1 MLAAAT
7 LVTAL
12 ARPGLANLS
21 NDAAAASELFRQ
33 GLSDMLAGRYET
45 ACPRLEESQHLDPQ
59 LGTLFTLAECSAKAE
74 KIASAVAYYED
85 FLAATKKLPKASV
98 LAYERRIRI
107 AESQCAALKSDI
119 PWLTLIFPDD
129 APPGTVVKKDG
140 IVLGPAA
147 IGIAL
152 PIDPGQHVIVTEA
165 AQGGAVETRISIE
178 RGEKKQLLLQL
189 GRSEESRGV
198 QAATPGAE
206 NPAKT
211 ASPLPPA
218 NAPMPPQFSTT
229 PPPHFGHPNQ
239 ETSTTRTWNLGL
251 ALAGASAFV
260 GGGASLFVG
269 TRKVLAINHDS
280 ADGKPYDPANGN
292 YRDYQ
297 TVGVTLMVVG
307 SAAMITAG
315 VLAWRRPATHD
326 AHQASL
332 SIAPMVSPQFAGMLL
347 QVR

>member
-1 MLAAAT
+1 MLTFTNKRMLAAAT

-147 IGIAL
+147 IRARRSLRLPRTLVRGRQGLDLRRSPSTEHQDQNQGKKSVGHSLYFIAF
-152 PIDPGQHVIVTEA
+152 PPRIVI
-165 AQGGAVETRISIE
+165 
-178 RGEKKQLLLQL
+178 
-189 GRSEESRGV
+189 
-198 QAATPGAE
+198 P
-206 NPAKT
+206 
-211 ASPLPPA
+211 
-218 NAPMPPQFSTT
+218 
-229 PPPHFGHPNQ
+229 
-239 ETSTTRTWNLGL
+239 
-251 ALAGASAFV
+251 
-260 GGGASLFVG
+260 
-269 TRKVLAINHDS
+269 
-280 ADGKPYDPANGN
+280 
-292 YRDYQ
+292 
-297 TVGVTLMVVG
+297 
-307 SAAMITAG
+307 SAARDLTLSPET
-315 VLAWRRPATHD
+315 VPTSLPA
-326 AHQASL
+326 
-332 SIAPMVSPQFAGMLL
+332 
-347 QVR
+347 

>member
-1 MLAAAT
+1 VLTFTNKRMLAAAT

-85 FLAATKKLPKASV
+85 FLAATKKLHKASV

-198 QAATPGAE
+198 QAATPGAG

-211 ASPLPPA
+211 ASPLPL
-218 NAPMPPQFSTT
+218 
-229 PPPHFGHPNQ
+229 PPPHVAHPNQ
-239 ETSTTRTWNLGL
+239 ETSSNRTWNLGL